1 MKTNNITVGGI
12 SIALSI
18 VILYLTTIIPINT
31 IAILTLA
38 SAIIPIVIIRSNI
51 KTSIFVYII
60 TSILSFFFLPINY
73 SILYILIFGLY
84 GIVKYFIEKL
94 NKLFYEI
101 IIKLVFF
108 NIVLFIGYFVFTS
121 FIGPITIKLYP
132 IVLFILA
139 QIAFLIYDYALT
151 IIITIYLKRIHG
163 KI

>member
-121 FIGPITIKLYP
+121 FIGPITIKL
-132 IVLFILA
+132 
-139 QIAFLIYDYALT
+139 
-151 IIITIYLKRIHG
+151 
-163 KI
+163 